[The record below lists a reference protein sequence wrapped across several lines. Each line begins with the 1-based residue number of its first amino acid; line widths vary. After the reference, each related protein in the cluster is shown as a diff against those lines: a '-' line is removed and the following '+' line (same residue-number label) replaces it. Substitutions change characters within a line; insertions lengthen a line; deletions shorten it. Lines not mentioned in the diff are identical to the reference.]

1 MEIKEFQAKL
11 SEALGLAVEN
21 GKKIHADTVEGIF
34 AGNGLTEGQMQKVY
48 EYLAIQGIQVDG
60 RGPGSAAAD
69 GQTGSEAPVTTAAG
83 IPADSEAVP
92 LTQEETEY
100 LNNEIGKN
108 KLSEYTANIA
118 FAGFTAPKILWMKK
132 NEPANLPASQRSCC
146 QRITLHIVCQVLSA
160 QTFPMLPE
168 CFFWMLRTAA
178 GQRK

>member
-69 GQTGSEAPVTTAAG
+69 GQTGSEAPVTTAG
-83 IPADSEAVP
+83 RYP
-92 LTQEETEY
+92 
-100 LNNEIGKN
+100 GR
-108 KLSEYTANIA
+108 
-118 FAGFTAPKILWMKK
+118 
-132 NEPANLPASQRSCC
+132 QRSSTSHPGGNRVSG
-146 QRITLHIVCQVLSA
+146 RIREHAEGYSSRKAGRRETFLKGSETGRSSA
-160 QTFPMLPE
+160 KKLPG
-168 CFFWMLRTAA
+168 RIIP
-178 GQRK
+178 

>member
-69 GQTGSEAPVTTAAG
+69 GQTGSEAPRRKQS
-83 IPADSEAVP
+83 IW
-92 LTQEETEY
+92 
-100 LNNEIGKN
+100 KN
-108 KLSEYTANIA
+108 T
-118 FAGFTAPKILWMKK
+118 
-132 NEPANLPASQRSCC
+132 
-146 QRITLHIVCQVLSA
+146 
-160 QTFPMLPE
+160 
-168 CFFWMLRTAA
+168 RT
-178 GQRK
+178 R